1 MPTKWR
7 VEVTGLRQV
16 FDALDEFDKQA
27 ANQLRKRIK
36 SAGSKVATTAS
47 YLAPGSNPISNW
59 GQWTDSRSGR
69 NLSYEPS
76 QVSRG
81 FKVREQKFR
90 TRGVSRGFAIEAYQ
104 GNAAGA
110 IYELMGTGRRISTR
124 SGAAMVE
131 AINDRYKGR
140 NPRSLFAAY
149 YQVMTPELRDDIKRD
164 IEAEARKAGLV

>member
-59 GQWTDSRSGR
+59 GKWTDARSGR
-69 NLSYEPS
+69 DLSYDAS

-90 TRGVSRGFAIEAYQ
+90 ARGVSRGFAIEAYQ

-110 IYELMGTGRRISTR
+110 IYELMGSGRRISTP

-131 AINDRYKGR
+131 TINRRYRGR
-140 NPRSLFAAY
+140 NPRSLFGAY
-149 YQVMTPELRDDIKRD
+149 YQVMTPDLREDIKRD